1 MNITLHRRTAETAA
15 VYFARSRAPEIRKTL
30 PQKAQTLE
38 EAMAE
43 FHKSQAPGAASYGRT
58 IYADGRYVGD
68 VWCYGIDRQG
78 EPQAM
83 VSYCVFEQGL
93 WGRGAASGALRLFL
107 AEIRERFGLERVGAF
122 TYAANTG
129 SVRVLEKNGFRLS
142 ETWVE
147 EGVESCYYVYS
158 APAV

>member
-1 MNITLHRRTAETAA
+1 
-15 VYFARSRAPEIRKTL
+15 
-30 PQKAQTLE
+30 
-38 EAMAE
+38 MAE
-43 FHKSQAPGAASYGRT
+43 FRKSQAPGAASYGRT